1 MGIALLHSKPV
12 KIIHPTGWVRIIG
25 KFSRRRINMKAIV
38 YKEYGSPDVLHL
50 EEMAKSSPK
59 DNEVLV
65 RNYATTV
72 NFGDLM
78 ARNYKAISPRQ
89 FNMLFLFW
97 LMAKVSF
104 GIQRPKTNIL
114 GNEFAGEVEGVGSA
128 VKRFKPGDA
137 VFGCRGQNM
146 GAYAEYFCMPEN
158 GVVANKP
165 ANMSFEEAAV
175 VPYGATMALHL
186 LRKANIQPGQ
196 KVLINGA
203 SGGIGSAAVQIAR
216 YFGAEV
222 TGVCGTPRLAFVKSL
237 GADHVIDYTVEDFTQ
252 NGETYDLIFDI
263 LGKCAFE
270 RCKDSLKPNGILLYA
285 SFKMKQLAQMLWT
298 SRSGSGKRVI
308 CAIAP
313 GSLEDLNSVKELVEA
328 GKIQAIIDRC
338 YPMEQAAQAHRYV
351 EEGHKK
357 GSVVITMPAGRGAG
371 TDNNDING
379 PKESS
384 Q

>member
-1 MGIALLHSKPV
+1 
-12 KIIHPTGWVRIIG
+12 
-25 KFSRRRINMKAIV
+25 MKAIV

-50 EEMAKSSPK
+50 EEIAKPAPR
-59 DNEVLV
+59 DNEVLI
-65 RNYATTV
+65 RNHATSV

-78 ARNYKAISPRQ
+78 ARNFRAISPRQ
-89 FNMLFLFW
+89 FNMFYLFW
-97 LMAKVSF
+97 LMGKISF
-104 GIQRPKTNIL
+104 GLNRPKNPIL
-114 GNEFAGEVEGVGSA
+114 GSEFAGEVEAVGNA
-128 VKRFKPGDA
+128 VTRFKPGDP
-137 VFGCRGQNM
+137 VFGYPGMNM

-165 ANMSFEEAAV
+165 ENMAYEEAAV
-175 VPYGATMALHL
+175 VPYGATMALNL

-216 YFGAEV
+216 HFGAEV

-252 NGETYDLIFDI
+252 NGKTYDLIFDI
-263 LGKCAFE
+263 LGKCAFA
-270 RCKDSLKPNGILLYA
+270 RCKNSLKPNGILLYA
-285 SFKMKQLAQMLWT
+285 SFKTKQFMQMLWT

-313 GSLEDLNSVKELVEA
+313 GSLEDLNAVKELVEA
-328 GKIQAIIDRC
+328 GKIKAIIDRC
-338 YPMEQAAQAHRYV
+338 YPMEQGAEAHRYV

-357 GSVVITMPAGRGAG
+357 GNVVITMLAR
-371 TDNNDING
+371 
-379 PKESS
+379 EE
-384 Q
+384 